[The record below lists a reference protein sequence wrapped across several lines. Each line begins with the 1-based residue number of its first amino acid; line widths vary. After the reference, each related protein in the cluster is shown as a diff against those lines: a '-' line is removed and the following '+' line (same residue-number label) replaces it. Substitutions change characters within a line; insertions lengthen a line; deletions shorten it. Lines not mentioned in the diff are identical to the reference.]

1 MGAFSIHHPPTSG
14 YTVFLDGYNI
24 IKKSR
29 QWNRLPLAD
38 GRQRLIASAASAR
51 WSFPV
56 RQVTIVFDGP
66 AAGSARLSERVL
78 VKFATPSADA
88 FIRDAIHR
96 AEHPQRYALISSDGE
111 LQRTARSHGTRY
123 FPAEWFLE
131 RATPSPAPAGAALSS
146 RQSSARRTNA
156 TRTSHPD
163 LAKRDL
169 PAATARHITEE
180 LARRWLGP
188 TKK

>member
-1 MGAFSIHHPPTSG
+1 MQTSIHHPPTSG

-29 QWNRLPLAD
+29 HWSRLPLAD

-56 RQVTIVFDGP
+56 RQLTIVFDGP
-66 AAGSARLSERVL
+66 AAGSARPSERVL

-131 RATPSPAPAGAALSS
+131 RAAPSPAPA
-146 RQSSARRTNA
+146 RQPSAHRTSA
-156 TRTSHPD
+156 TRTSHQTP
-163 LAKRDL
+163 AKFDL
-169 PAATARHITEE
+169 PAATARQITEE